1 MTRQYNKSA
10 HKHHYS
16 QAVGPVKKR
25 KGAAASVSADPEL
38 EAEGDN
44 LNAADSDVDS
54 DEEVINALKVV
65 CLSVCHCVERQV
77 NYQLLTFRLYWNR
90 IGVNIS
96 TLHCR
101 NYSILYSVY
110 KYRGMTTICY
120 AESQTTLSC
129 CSN

>member
-65 CLSVCHCVERQV
+65 CLSVCHCVARKV
-77 NYQLLTFRLYWNR
+77 NYHHPRQLVTFRFHWNW
-90 IGVNIS
+90 IGVNNS

-101 NYSILYSVY
+101 NYSILYSIY
-110 KYRGMTTICY
+110 KIII
-120 AESQTTLSC
+120 SIQIL
-129 CSN
+129 

>member
-77 NYQLLTFRLYWNR
+77 NYHHACQLVMFRFYWNW
-90 IGVNIS
+90 IGVKIS
-96 TLHCR
+96 TLHYR
-101 NYSILYSVY
+101 NYSILFMNTEE
-110 KYRGMTTICY
+110 RP
-120 AESQTTLSC
+120 LSAMQ
-129 CSN
+129 NHKRL

>member
-16 QAVGPVKKR
+16 QAVGPVRKR

-38 EAEGDN
+38 ETEGDN

-65 CLSVCHCVERQV
+65 CLSVCHCMSVCV
-77 NYQLLTFRLYWNR
+77 SL
-90 IGVNIS
+90 
-96 TLHCR
+96 CR
-101 NYSILYSVY
+101 TESKLSPPPSA
-110 KYRGMTTICY
+110 CY
-120 AESQTTLSC
+120 I
-129 CSN
+129 